1 LVLGL
6 ATDAA
11 AQGIFDQMFGG
22 GGGGMQQMGR
32 QQRRGRGGKPR
43 GNDMRVDLGVTLE
56 DAYNGAT
63 REAQLS
69 GKHKICE
76 QCKGTGAK
84 GGVTQK
90 CAECNGQG
98 QVNKPM
104 RMGPMMVQMQQPC
117 GSCGGKGVT
126 YKQKCPTC
134 GGVGIVADNK
144 ALKCVIEKGM
154 VAGDELRFPNEAD
167 VQNPDIDPGDL
178 IFVLGVDES
187 RSKFDRKEGAPND
200 LEITDYVTLK
210 ESLLGFEHEIVQMD
224 NHRIKLQHS
233 GITPPYQV
241 RRLVGEGMPIRKR
254 TTAATHGD
262 LFVEHRDQYV
272 LVLYHTTYLR
282 SKWVLRQQPAPPYTH
297 VHPTGS
303 ASFSSSSS
311 SRPSAAAS
319 ARCFQESACACGPPS
334 RPI

>member
-1 LVLGL
+1 MRPALALLVLGL
-6 ATDAA
+6 AADATA
-11 AQGIFDQMFGG
+11 QQGIFDQFFGG
-22 GGGGMQQMGR
+22 GGGGGMR

-84 GGVTQK
+84 GGQTQK
-90 CAECNGQG
+90 CKTCGGAG

-117 GSCGGKGVT
+117 DTCGGKGVT

-134 GGVGIVADNK
+134 GGSGIVADNK
-144 ALKCVIEKGM
+144 ALKCVIEPGM
-154 VAGDELRFPNEAD
+154 VQGDELKFKGEAD

-187 RSKFDRKEGAPND
+187 RSKFNRMKSDPNH
-200 LEITDYVTLK
+200 LEITDQVSLK
-210 ESLLGFEHEIVQMD
+210 EALLGFEHEIKHMD
-224 NHRIKLQHS
+224 NHRVKLKHT
-233 GITPPYQV
+233 GITAPYQV
-241 RRLVGEGMPIRKR
+241 RRLQGEGMPIRQRR
-254 TTAATHGD
+254 TSATHGD
-262 LFVEHRDQYV
+262 LYIEH
-272 LVLYHTTYLR
+272 
-282 SKWVLRQQPAPPYTH
+282 H
-297 VHPTGS
+297 VKFPTS
-303 ASFSSSSS
+303 VNQAKKEKLLSVF
-311 SRPSAAAS
+311 P
-319 ARCFQESACACGPPS
+319 
-334 RPI
+334 